1 MNRWLSLYKTNLQ
14 QKITIIDVDNRGRD
28 VSALLVG
35 AKSVITSGDYDL
47 ICFTHDKKTLQLGS
61 ETSGYSFAHKCYE
74 NIHGSSAYVSNVIAL
89 FEENQKLGLAVAPA
103 PNHGDYF
110 WTVEKDWT
118 PDPKNISNTKA
129 LLDKLGVHVPIA
141 EDHHPIAPIG
151 SVFWFRPSAMEKLF
165 QQDWQIDDFPG
176 EPLPVDG
183 TISHAIE
190 RSYPF
195 LAQDAGY
202 YTQTIMNDRYTAIE
216 YLNLSYYLRI
226 VTQGIGVFKNIS
238 DSGNLSGKLF
248 QINEVKNQLMD
259 YQTQV
264 DTYQSQIA
272 ELHQIIDNNKWNS
285 SNLWRKIK
293 TILKRSRAK

>member
-1 MNRWLSLYKTNLQ
+1 
-14 QKITIIDVDNRGRD
+14 
-28 VSALLVG
+28 
-35 AKSVITSGDYDL
+35 
-47 ICFTHDKKTLQLGS
+47 
-61 ETSGYSFAHKCYE
+61 
-74 NIHGSSAYVSNVIAL
+74 
-89 FEENQKLGLAVAPA
+89 
-103 PNHGDYF
+103 
-110 WTVEKDWT
+110 
-118 PDPKNISNTKA
+118 
-129 LLDKLGVHVPIA
+129 
-141 EDHHPIAPIG
+141 
-151 SVFWFRPSAMEKLF
+151 
-165 QQDWQIDDFPG
+165 
-176 EPLPVDG
+176 
-183 TISHAIE
+183 
-190 RSYPF
+190 
-195 LAQDAGY
+195 
-202 YTQTIMNDRYTAIE
+202 MNDRYAAIE